1 MRTDEQIAE
10 IKKRVSDPYWIDDF
24 ITKDEI
30 AYLIDVFNKVDD
42 KLHKLTGPITS
53 DLDFSD
59 PVLAD
64 IQKRIAKVIGEFTV
78 TSAFFFKTTTPHI
91 IHNDDTFPLPTGVYK
106 GINLPLLIERDPGT
120 KGTPKLCFFDQ
131 FYFHGPA
138 KFFNGNDYFPT
149 HYNKQIYEYSDVD
162 GKVSEPFDEDLRRKY
177 LSHLKREWLE
187 GLSLWG
193 MIDWVPGSA
202 LFFDSTR
209 LHCASNFKKMG
220 ITSKLAISIFT
231 KV

>member
-1 MRTDEQIAE
+1 MRTDEQIEE
-10 IKKRVSDPYWIDDF
+10 IKKRISDPFCIEGF

-30 AYLIDVFNKVDD
+30 AYLIELFDKADNKVF
-42 KLHKLTGPITS
+42 KNTGPITA

-59 PVLAD
+59 PILAD
-64 IQKRIAKVIGEFTV
+64 IQKRITKAIGEFTV
-78 TSAFFFKTTTPHI
+78 TSAFFFKTPTPHI

-106 GINLPLLIERDPGT
+106 GINLPLLIERDPGSI
-120 KGTPKLCFFDQ
+120 GTPKLCFFDQ

-138 KFFNGNDYFPT
+138 KFFNGHDHVPT
-149 HYNKQIYEYSDVD
+149 FYNKQIYEYSDVY
-162 GKVSEPFDEDLRRKY
+162 GTVSTQFDDDIRHKH
-177 LSHLKREWLE
+177 LSHLKRAWLN

-193 MIDWVPGSA
+193 MIDWVPGNA
-202 LFFDSTR
+202 LIFDSTR